1 MNNKPMG
8 YQTTIYTPSTPG
20 KDSRAEL
27 IARLRAESSMSL
39 NDKIGELMHSEMELF
54 SQALDDAA
62 TRLIR
67 NMPTGG
73 ELSECDIRAFHNTMM
88 DATMLLYDQYKESL
102 IDLGEHITDEEI
114 ESKRAAMMNVVIGN
128 MRNLIERVH
137 AADLKYFDKVIK
149 LCADPD
155 ADHIQ

>member
-1 MNNKPMG
+1 MNNKPIG
-8 YQTTIYTPSTPG
+8 YQTTTITPSTPG
-20 KDSRAEL
+20 KNSKAEL
-27 IARLRAESSMSL
+27 IVKLRADSSMSL

-73 ELSECDIRAFHNTMM
+73 ELSEYDIRTFHNIMM

-102 IDLGEHITDEEI
+102 IALGEHITDEEI

>member
-27 IARLRAESSMSL
+27 LARLRADSGMSL
-39 NDKIGELMHSEMELF
+39 NDKIEELMYLEMNLF

-88 DATMLLYDQYKESL
+88 DATMLLYAQYKENL
-102 IDLGEHITDEEI
+102 IYLGVPITDEEI

-137 AADLKYFDKVIK
+137 DADLKYFDKVIK

>member
-62 TRLIR
+62 TSLIR
-67 NMPTGG
+67 DMPTVG
-73 ELSECDIRAFHNTMM
+73 ELSEDDIRTFYNTMT
-88 DATMLLYDQYKESL
+88 DATMLLYSQYKENL
-102 IDLGEHITDEEI
+102 IDLGEPITDEEI

-128 MRNLIERVH
+128 MRNLIGRVH
-137 AADLKYFDKVIK
+137 AADLKRFDKMIE
-149 LCADPD
+149 LCAEPD

>member
-1 MNNKPMG
+1 MNNKPIG
-8 YQTTIYTPSTPG
+8 YQKTTITPSTPG

-27 IARLRAESSMSL
+27 IAMLRADSSMSL

-114 ESKRAAMMNVVIGN
+114 ESKRAAMMNVAIGN
-128 MRNLIERVH
+128 VRNLIERVND
-137 AADLKYFDKVIK
+137 ADLKSFDNIIN
-149 LCADPD
+149 LYAAPD
-155 ADHIQ
+155 ADCIQ

>member
-1 MNNKPMG
+1 MNNKPIG
-8 YQTTIYTPSTPG
+8 YQTTTITPSTPG

-27 IARLRAESSMSL
+27 IAMLRADSSMSL

-67 NMPTGG
+67 NIHTGG

-102 IDLGEHITDEEI
+102 IALGERITNEEI

-128 MRNLIERVH
+128 MRKLIERVH

>member
-137 AADLKYFDKVIK
+137 DADLKYFDKVIK